1 MTFEF
6 VMLAN
11 EHNIR
16 FFTFI
21 FHLTHCMQSLDVD
34 FFRQYKHWHQ
44 RAIQKTV
51 AEPFVNYS
59 LNQFLKNFT
68 KIWLN
73 IFKFFTIRH
82 VFQNSDMW
90 SVNAK
95 RCIEQLKNFSS
106 EFFKKKIS
114 LFSYLFHH
122 FHFQQIVDVNYEL
135 QKWSAKIQRR
145 IEWSDS
151 ARNEKFDSFV
161 VNFKKI
167 IINSMFKKSELK
179 FWRNKKINELHD
191 RRINRKR
198 LKSQNELKLTKKT
211 ALFEITVKRQKKKDF
226 EKKNESKITLWRCD
240 EWKKNDL
247 HIKKIVV
254 RKTEKIRVKQMKKM
268 MKGYAFISSKL
279 LIFIHDSKIAW
290 KITNFIWIAEK
301 VKKAAKK
308 NKNIKSIVDENEDED
323 INIETDDNQSW
334 LQKNFLSLKNE
345 NENENV

>member
-1 MTFEF
+1 MFMNNHDNHMIFEF

-21 FHLTHCMQSLDVD
+21 FHLTHCMQSLNVD

-51 AEPFVNYS
+51 AESFVDYS

-68 KIWLN
+68 KIRFN

-114 LFSYLFHH
+114 LLLYLFRH
-122 FHFQQIVDVNYEL
+122 FHFQKIVDVNYEL
-135 QKWSAKIQRR
+135 QKWNAKIQRR

-161 VNFKKI
+161 INFKEI

-179 FWRNKKINELHD
+179 FWQNRKINELHD
-191 RRINRKR
+191 KRINRKR
-198 LKSQNELKLTKKT
+198 LKFQKKLKFTKKI
-211 ALFEITVKRQKKKDF
+211 ALLEITVKRQKKKIL
-226 EKKNESKITLWRCD
+226 KKKTN
-240 EWKKNDL
+240 WK
-247 HIKKIVV
+247 
-254 RKTEKIRVKQMKKM
+254 
-268 MKGYAFISSKL
+268 
-279 LIFIHDSKIAW
+279 
-290 KITNFIWIAEK
+290 
-301 VKKAAKK
+301 
-308 NKNIKSIVDENEDED
+308 
-323 INIETDDNQSW
+323 
-334 LQKNFLSLKNE
+334 
-345 NENENV
+345 